1 MGNHKSGN
9 RQSRN
14 TKKSPEEKSRLYQ
27 FRLHPDNADEAWLME
42 RITHYEQRGLPLRRL
57 FAECMAVMEDVELP
71 EHSAEIGSKDFHEL
85 KLTVQWI
92 AEQIQN
98 GGLSSNAP
106 RRTKQKAIQV
116 PEAVRNTLDR
126 YLGNGISMDD
136 ED

>member
-1 MGNHKSGN
+1 MGNHRSGN
-9 RQSRN
+9 HQPRN
-14 TKKSPEEKSRLYQ
+14 TKKSPGEKSRLYQ

-42 RITHYEQRGLPLRRL
+42 RITHHERQGLPLRRL
-57 FAECMAVMEDVELP
+57 FAECMAAFEEFVLP
-71 EHSAEIGSKDFHEL
+71 ENVIEARSVDIHEMNMTL
-85 KLTVQWI
+85 QWI

-106 RRTKQKAIQV
+106 KRTKQKALQV